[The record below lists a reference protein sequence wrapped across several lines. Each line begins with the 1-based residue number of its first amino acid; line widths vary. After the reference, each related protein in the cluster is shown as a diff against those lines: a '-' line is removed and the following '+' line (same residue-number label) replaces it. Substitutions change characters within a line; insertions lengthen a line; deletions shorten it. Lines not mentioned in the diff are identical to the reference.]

1 MTEILD
7 FALISIGDELL
18 AGRTV
23 NTNAAWLGRRISE
36 EGHRVVVAWTI
47 ADDAEEIK
55 ARIEEATALA
65 DHVIVTGG
73 LGPTD
78 DDLTRAVVADML
90 GCGLT
95 RNQEQRAL
103 IVDRFERIG
112 RKLNE
117 RTLDQAMVP
126 ELAEVV
132 LNHEGTAPGMVVR
145 INECPVYLLPGVP
158 YEMKG
163 LFETIL
169 RERIGRSEGI
179 VEKNWLTGG
188 IPESE
193 LAILLEPVDA
203 FCLEHAGLKLA
214 YLPSS
219 GVIRLRLLAIGID
232 RSLASLH
239 EQAAGMIES
248 YAAEWIIGREVDRIE
263 ALVARQMLERNG
275 SVATAESCTGGMI
288 GERLTSVPGA
298 SSWYLGGV
306 VSYANSVKRDL
317 LDVAQEILQLH
328 GAVSQQTAEAMARG
342 ALSRCGSDFA
352 VSTTGIAGPGG
363 GTPEKPVGTVWIGLA
378 WREGDAIQTDARLFR
393 FRGERESIRLRSV
406 NAALLMLVER
416 VGSLSS

>member
-1 MTEILD
+1 MSEILD
-7 FALISIGDELL
+7 FAIISIGDELL

-36 EGHRVVVAWTI
+36 EGHRVVIAWTI

-78 DDLTRAVVADML
+78 DDLTREVVAGML
-90 GCGLT
+90 GCGLVE
-95 RNQEQRAL
+95 NPEQRAL
-103 IVDRFERIG
+103 IVDLFERIG
-112 RKLNE
+112 RGLNE

-126 ELAEVV
+126 EKSEVV
-132 LNHEGTAPGMVVR
+132 LNPEGTAPGMIVR
-145 INECPVYLLPGVP
+145 INDRPVYLLPGVP
-158 YEMKG
+158 YELKG

-169 RERIGRSEGI
+169 SQRIGSSDGI
-179 VEKNWLTGG
+179 LEKNWLTGG

-203 FCLEHAGLKLA
+203 FCVRNVGLKLA

-219 GVIRLRLLAIGID
+219 GVIRLRLLAIGQD
-232 RSLASLH
+232 DSLALLH
-239 EQAAGMIES
+239 EEAAAMIES
-248 YAAEWIIGREVDRIE
+248 YVGAWIIGREVDRIE
-263 ALVARQMLERNG
+263 ALVAQRMIRRNA

-298 SSWYLGGV
+298 SDWYLGGV
-306 VSYANSVKRDL
+306 VSYANSLKRSL
-317 LDVAQEILQLH
+317 LDVPEETLHEH
-328 GAVSQQTAEAMARG
+328 GAVSQETAEAMARG
-342 ALSRCGSDFA
+342 AIVRCGSDFG
-352 VSTTGIAGPGG
+352 VSTTGVAGPGG
-363 GTPEKPVGTVWIGLA
+363 GTPEKPVGTVWIGVA
-378 WREGDAIQTDARLFR
+378 WRDGDAIRAEAKLHR
-393 FRGERESIRLRSV
+393 FRGERDSIRLRSV

-416 VGSLSS
+416 AGSLSS